1 MKHNRDP
8 ESKPKLKA
16 KYPGPCFDLHF
27 DRFDEFIFEAEK
39 PFENVCV
46 NDSNCFCFRFAL
58 CTPHFCVRLL
68 TSSGW
73 SETCSR
79 RVGPH
84 KVLLATQDFFR
95 LDHRQS
101 FWPKHRPKLLPEP
114 TQRSRALTSHCTL
127 LRNLLRTVTR
137 LQVTAHCC
145 VKLLRTITRL
155 QVTAQ
160 TAA

>member
-1 MKHNRDP
+1 MLRPPTFPGQAPAWSRLLELEPKELP
-8 ESKPKLKA
+8 EITS
-16 KYPGPCFDLHF
+16 
-27 DRFDEFIFEAEK
+27 R
-39 PFENVCV
+39 V

-79 RVGPH
+79 RVGPDH
-84 KVLLATQDFFR
+84 TKFFLATQDFFR

-145 VKLLRTITRL
+145 VKLLRTVTRL

>member
-1 MKHNRDP
+1 MIATA
-8 ESKPKLKA
+8 SA
-16 KYPGPCFDLHF
+16 FALHF
-27 DRFDEFIFEAEK
+27 AHHT
-39 PFENVCV
+39 
-46 NDSNCFCFRFAL
+46 FA
-58 CTPHFCVRLL
+58 
-68 TSSGW
+68 SGF
-73 SETCSR
+73 SQAL
-79 RVGPH
+79 VGVKLVPGELDH
-84 KVLLATQDFFR
+84 TKFFLATQDFFR

-145 VKLLRTITRL
+145 VKLLRTVTRL